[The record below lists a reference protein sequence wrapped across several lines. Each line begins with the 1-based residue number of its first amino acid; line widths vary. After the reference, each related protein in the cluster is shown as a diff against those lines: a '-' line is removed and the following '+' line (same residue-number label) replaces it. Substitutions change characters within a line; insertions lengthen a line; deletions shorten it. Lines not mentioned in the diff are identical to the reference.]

1 MVSTRAG
8 TRQSDQNLAEINELP
23 YGSGG
28 DLMSGQGGQAGTP
41 GAAPPPQMT
50 PQYGMLQDLLD
61 EVKSSLVK
69 EVKEAI
75 TPGPQ
80 GLASPA
86 TIRGEGAREREEIP
100 VRRVE
105 RPYREFKVA
114 QPFSGTGSRDAGRA
128 FLNAC
133 DRHYEDNR
141 RFYETTDDRQRVTD
155 IAGAFT
161 GQAKTWYN
169 NLRASQPE
177 VVETWSGFLEV
188 FEAMFCAA
196 LGMENKTEA
205 LFAIKM
211 KDYSSITEYNVE
223 FNARAARFVVTPG
236 TQAIY
241 RKMFIAAYRQGLNK
255 ALADKVHDN

>member
-1 MVSTRAG
+1 MTITYG
-8 TRQSDQNLAEINELP
+8 LLQS
-23 YGSGG
+23 
-28 DLMSGQGGQAGTP
+28 
-41 GAAPPPQMT
+41 
-50 PQYGMLQDLLD
+50 LLD

-69 EVKEAI
+69 EVKEAM

-80 GLASPA
+80 GLALPA
-86 TIRGEGAREREEIP
+86 TIIGREREREEIP
-100 VRRVE
+100 ARRVE
-105 RPYREFKVA
+105 RPYRGFRVA
-114 QPFSGTGSRDAGRA
+114 QPFLGTGSRDAGRA

-133 DRHYEDNR
+133 DWHYEDNW
-141 RFYETTDDRQRVTD
+141 RFYKTAANGQCVTD

-161 GQAKTWYN
+161 GQAETWYN

-188 FEAMFCAA
+188 FEAMFCTA

-223 FNARAARFVVTPG
+223 FNA
-236 TQAIY
+236 
-241 RKMFIAAYRQGLNK
+241 
-255 ALADKVHDN
+255 